1 MSGARSWRGDVWRGD
16 IQILRMLAVM
26 AVVLFHLDV
35 PGCDRS
41 YLGVDV
47 FFVISGFLI
56 GGRLEAFAAG
66 RGGADGMR
74 GDGGISLKGLQRFWR
89 ARIVRLWPAAAVTMA
104 GAALGAALLL
114 DGREWALFLWQ
125 MAGSAALAANGALWA
140 QAADFPASRG
150 IMPLLHYWSLAVEEQ
165 FYMVSPALF
174 AIPTA
179 RHRRNAMAALTVGS
193 LALHAWM
200 TPRYGAIAFFGLP
213 TRAWE
218 LGVGVLLA
226 QWDDRA
232 VGAAEAWLTRL
243 RPLGWVMLTALLAT
257 GWHALPA
264 EMVLLIAIALTAWL
278 VGTRAPDE
286 PAPRI
291 LTAIGDR
298 SYAIYLTH
306 WPVIALIGHAA
317 SERSALWMRG
327 AEVVAMALA
336 SEALWQWVDRRD
348 RSRRRVAVWLGVQ
361 IALLLGALAV
371 LWGLPHHG
379 LDAL

>member
-1 MSGARSWRGDVWRGD
+1 MTPVAKRSRDWRGD
-16 IQILRMLAVM
+16 IQILRMLAVT

-35 PGCDRS
+35 PGCDHS

-66 RGGADGMR
+66 RGSADGMR
-74 GDGGISLKGLQRFWR
+74 EHGGISLGGLRRFWR

-104 GAALGAALLL
+104 GTALGAAFVL
-114 DGREWALFLWQ
+114 DARDWALFLWQ
-125 MAGSAALAANGALWA
+125 LAGSAALAANGALWA
-140 QAADFPASRG
+140 QAADFPSARG

-165 FYMVSPALF
+165 FYMISPALF
-174 AIPTA
+174 AIPSL
-179 RHRRNAMAALTVGS
+179 RNRRNAMAALTVGS

-232 VGAAEAWLTRL
+232 IGAAEAWLTRL
-243 RPLGWVMLTALLAT
+243 RPVGWLLLTTLLAT
-257 GWHALPA
+257 GWHAIPA
-264 EMVLLIAIALTAWL
+264 EMALLAAIALTAWL
-278 VGTRAPDE
+278 VGTKAPNE
-286 PAPRI
+286 PAPAI

-298 SYAIYLTH
+298 SYAIYLAH
-306 WPVIALIGHAA
+306 WPVIALFGHAMSGRA
-317 SERSALWMRG
+317 PVWVRG
-327 AEVVAMALA
+327 AEVVAMAVV
-336 SEALWQWVDRRD
+336 SEALWQFVDSRD
-348 RSRRRVAVWLGVQ
+348 RSRRRVLVWVGVQ
-361 IALLLGALAV
+361 LALLLGALAA
-371 LWGLPHHG
+371 LWLLPHHG